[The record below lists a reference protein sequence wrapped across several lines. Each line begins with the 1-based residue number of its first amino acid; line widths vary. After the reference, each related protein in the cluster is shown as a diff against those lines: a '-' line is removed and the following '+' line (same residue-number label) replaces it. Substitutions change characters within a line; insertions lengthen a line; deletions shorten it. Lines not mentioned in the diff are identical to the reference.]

1 MTSDFNFGITA
12 IRSVS
17 HLSSADFILCRL
29 EVRSTEDGTQQG
41 RRIVVP
47 YQQHEILYHNID
59 AMCEVR
65 MTTCYQRYRFRH
77 DKDYI
82 MWFARLQD
90 LAHRMTN
97 LVC

>member
-41 RRIVVP
+41 RRIVVL

-59 AMCEVR
+59 ATCEVR

-77 DKDYI
+77 DKGSRDSKTWRI
-82 MWFARLQD
+82 A
-90 LAHRMTN
+90 
-97 LVC
+97 